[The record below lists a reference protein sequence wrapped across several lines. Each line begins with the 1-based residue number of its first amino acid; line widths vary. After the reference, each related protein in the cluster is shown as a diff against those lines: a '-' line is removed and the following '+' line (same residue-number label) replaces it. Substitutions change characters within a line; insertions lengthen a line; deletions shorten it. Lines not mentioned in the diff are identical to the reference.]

1 MIMKK
6 IFSFILLLA
15 GVTMVTSCGEDD
27 ATYTPVEPLEIVS
40 NNVLFETAG
49 GTGTITVKGSEAL
62 TASTAAQ
69 WLAVSVS
76 GYNNSTHFFLYR
88 REVTRFNIDISF
100 KPITYHIFY
109 ITIKG

>member
-76 GYNNSTHFFLYR
+76 GNT
-88 REVTRFNIDISF
+88 VTVTAQENPSLSGRSAQ
-100 KPITYHIFY
+100 ITLAA
-109 ITIKG
+109 GG